1 MVAIRTIGCAA
12 PNHRSVAAGDGAEG
26 MGMDQLLDV
35 ITEETPAGVVIRVV
49 GELDASTIAEL
60 RRACEAVERDRRTE
74 ITVDLRDLT
83 FSDSS
88 GLRALLRLQGYAD
101 AAGARLSLIPGP
113 APLMRL
119 LEVAGALETFAFLD
133 EARL

>member
-1 MVAIRTIGCAA
+1 
-12 PNHRSVAAGDGAEG
+12 
-26 MGMDQLLDV
+26 MDQLLDV
-35 ITEETPAGVVIRVV
+35 NTEETPAGFVIRVA
-49 GELDASTIAEL
+49 GEVDASTIAEL
-60 RRACEAVERDRRTE
+60 RRVCEAVERDRRTE

-101 AAGARLSLIPGP
+101 AAGAHLSLVPGP
-113 APLMRL
+113 ASVMRL
-119 LEVAGALETFAFLD
+119 LQVAGVLETFAFRD

>member
-1 MVAIRTIGCAA
+1 
-12 PNHRSVAAGDGAEG
+12 
-26 MGMDQLLDV
+26 MDQLLDV

-60 RRACEAVERDRRTE
+60 RRVCESVERDRRTE

-88 GLRALLRLQGYAD
+88 GLRTLLRLQGYAD
-101 AAGARLSLIPGP
+101 ATGAHLSLIPGP
-113 APLMRL
+113 AQVMRL
-119 LEVAGALETFAFLD
+119 FEIAGVLETFAFRD

>member
-1 MVAIRTIGCAA
+1 
-12 PNHRSVAAGDGAEG
+12 

-49 GELDASTIAEL
+49 GELDVSTIVEL
-60 RRACEAVERDRRTE
+60 RQVLEAVERDRRTE

-101 AAGARLSLIPGP
+101 AADAQLSLIPGP
-113 APLMRL
+113 SAVMRL
-119 LEVAGALETFAFLD
+119 FEVAGVLEIFAFRD
-133 EARL
+133 AARL